1 MPAICVHTSKTCTC
15 VALFNNNFFFF
26 TCTKMETKTNS
37 IKRNVFLHR
46 SEFLSVIYH
55 RKCYKTLQFPRKVNW
70 ACGGISTVLIKIKA
84 AARETWAETNVVKQ
98 LLSSEKLN
106 NGRRTRLWWVV
117 HWLRKK
123 LFWDSNS
130 SFCCY
135 FENTCLSVLVSSKCF
150 LFFFSFATYFY
161 CCTWHPHFVNI
172 LSK

>member
-106 NGRRTRLWWVV
+106 NGRRTCLWWVV
-117 HWLRKK
+117 HWLKK
-123 LFWDSNS
+123 IILGFKFFLLLLLWKYM
-130 SFCCY
+130 FVCA
-135 FENTCLSVLVSSKCF
+135 CF
-150 LFFFSFATYFY
+150 FKMFSFFFSFATYFY